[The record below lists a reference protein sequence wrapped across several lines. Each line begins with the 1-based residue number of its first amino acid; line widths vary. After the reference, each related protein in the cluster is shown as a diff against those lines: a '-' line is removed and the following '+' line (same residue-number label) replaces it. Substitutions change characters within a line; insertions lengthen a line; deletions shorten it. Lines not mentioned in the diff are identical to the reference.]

1 MIKAAIITS
10 FCLLALPLAS
20 FSQDANQEAIREGI
34 RRQYNTMVMRDTLK
48 KADDALAKNDL
59 QTAAKLYDDSWN
71 LIMSIGPG
79 VEDEARHVQQGI
91 GATRMPLAM
100 DAQKKNDYSTA
111 DREVRDV
118 LRIDPNNQTAIVFK

>member
-48 KADDALAKNDL
+48 KADDAD
-59 QTAAKLYDDSWN
+59 
-71 LIMSIGPG
+71 PR
-79 VEDEARHVQQGI
+79 VRV
-91 GATRMPLAM
+91 P
-100 DAQKKNDYSTA
+100 AQPKSSYG
-111 DREVRDV
+111 R
-118 LRIDPNNQTAIVFK
+118 